1 MSLDVKNATLTFPDG
16 ASGRIT
22 AVNDVSL
29 HVAAGEFA
37 AVTGPSGSGKSS
49 LLAVAGLLQTPDS
62 GIVTIDGKVVS
73 GLSHKDAAAV
83 RLSSI
88 GFVFQQSNLI
98 ASLTSVEQLE
108 IVARIAGRHGKDTAS
123 RAEELLA
130 AVGLE
135 KVFDR
140 RPAAL
145 SGGQRQR
152 VGVARALMNEPKLL
166 LVDEP
171 TASLDTERGTAVVEL
186 LGKVTHEHQAATIMV
201 THDLHTLDAVDSLHE
216 MVDGRLRTLE
226 ATPTQG

>member
-62 GIVTIDGKVVS
+62 CIVTIDGKVVS

-152 VGVARALMNEPKLL
+152 VGIARALMNEPKLL

-226 ATPTQG
+226 AAPTQG

>member
-152 VGVARALMNEPKLL
+152 VGIARALMNEPKLL

-226 ATPTQG
+226 AAPTQG

>member
-152 VGVARALMNEPKLL
+152 VGIARALMNEPKLL

-226 ATPTQG
+226 ATPTHG

>member
-49 LLAVAGLLQTPDS
+49 MLAVAGLLQTPDS
-62 GIVTIDGKVVS
+62 GVVTIDGKVVS

-152 VGVARALMNEPKLL
+152 VGIARALMNEPKLL

-216 MVDGRLRTLE
+216 MVDGRLRTLD
-226 ATPTQG
+226 AAPTQG

>member
-152 VGVARALMNEPKLL
+152 VGIARALMNEPKLL

-226 ATPTQG
+226 STPTQG

>member
-49 LLAVAGLLQTPDS
+49 MLAVAGLLQTPDS
-62 GIVTIDGKVVS
+62 GVVTIDGKVVS

-152 VGVARALMNEPKLL
+152 VGIARALMNEPKLL

-226 ATPTQG
+226 AAPTQG